1 MSTTLAYARPSTK
14 PGATL
19 PGRRFDHYFFSGTA
33 WLMLASVFL
42 GFGPTYFWAGVFN
55 APLPSRIIHIHG
67 AVFSCWILL
76 LIVQNLLASVGRV
89 HVHRKLGLAGFLLA
103 CLMVIVGWV
112 AATDRLARGT
122 APPGLD
128 TYFFYIVPM
137 TDMIIFGTLIFF
149 AFRARRDPSAHKRII
164 YVATVGVLIAAIA
177 RFPLG
182 WLFHNAAHAAIASY
196 AFLLMLVA
204 YDLWSTRKI
213 HRATLWAGAFL
224 IFVQQIRLPIGKT
237 AAWHALAA
245 WVQSVAR

>member
-1 MSTTLAYARPSTK
+1 VSTTLAYARPSAK

-19 PGRRFDHYFFSGTA
+19 PGRRFDHWFFSGSA

-42 GFGPTYFWAGVFN
+42 GFGPTYYWAGVFN

-67 AVFSCWILL
+67 AVFSGWILL
-76 LIVQNLLASVGRV
+76 LIVQNSLAWAGRV
-89 HVHRKLGLAGFLLA
+89 DIHRKLGLAGFLLA

-137 TDMIIFGTLIFF
+137 TDMVIFGILIFF
-149 AFRARRDPSAHKRII
+149 AFRARRDPSTHKRII

-177 RFPLG
+177 RFPLR

-196 AFLLMLVA
+196 VFLLMLVA
-204 YDLWSTRKI
+204 YDLWSTHKI
-213 HRATLWAGAFL
+213 HRATLWASALL
-224 IFVQQIRLPIGKT
+224 IFVQQIRLPIGRT
-237 AAWHALAA
+237 AAWHSFAA
-245 WVQSVAR
+245 WVQSIAR

>member
-1 MSTTLAYARPSTK
+1 
-14 PGATL
+14 
-19 PGRRFDHYFFSGTA
+19 
-33 WLMLASVFL
+33 MLASVFL

>member
-1 MSTTLAYARPSTK
+1 VSTTLAYARPFTK

-42 GFGPTYFWAGVFN
+42 GFGPTYYWAGVFN

-76 LIVQNLLASVGRV
+76 LIVQNSLASAGRV
-89 HVHRKLGLAGFLLA
+89 DIHRKLGVAGFLLA

-137 TDMIIFGTLIFF
+137 TDMVIFGTLVFF
-149 AFRARRDPSAHKRII
+149 AFRARRDPSTHKRII
-164 YVATVGVLIAAIA
+164 YLATVAVLLAAIA
-177 RFPLG
+177 RFPVR

-204 YDLWSTRKI
+204 YDLWSTRKL
-213 HRATLWAGAFL
+213 HRATLWAGTFL

-237 AAWHALAA
+237 AAWHAFAA
-245 WVQSVAR
+245 WVQSAVR

>member
-1 MSTTLAYARPSTK
+1 M
-14 PGATL
+14 
-19 PGRRFDHYFFSGTA
+19 
-33 WLMLASVFL
+33 WASVFL

-67 AVFSCWILL
+67 AGFSCWILL

-89 HVHRKLGLAGFLLA
+89 HVHRKLGLVGFLLA
-103 CLMVIVGWV
+103 CLMLIVGWV

-128 TYFFYIVPM
+128 TYFFYVVPM